1 MKAQEQKSS
10 MEQKEE
16 KKRQTPKPEFNRSAQ
31 KKKNPTHLFGHTDG
45 TQHVDGRDAILTWK

>member
-16 KKRQTPKPEFNRSAQ
+16 KKDKPPNQNLIGLHKTPPTH
-31 KKKNPTHLFGHTDG
+31 THLFGHTDVLS
-45 TQHVDGRDAILTWK
+45 T

>member
-16 KKRQTPKPEFNRSAQ
+16 KKDKPPNQ
-31 KKKNPTHLFGHTDG
+31 NLIGLHKKKKNPHIYL
-45 TQHVDGRDAILTWK
+45 AIQMYSARRW

>member
-10 MEQKEE
+10 MEQKGG

-31 KKKNPTHLFGHTDG
+31 KKKTHTFIICPYRC
-45 TQHVDGRDAILTWK
+45 TQHVDGRDAILT

>member
-16 KKRQTPKPEFNRSAQ
+16 KKDKPPNQ
-31 KKKNPTHLFGHTDG
+31 NLIGLHKKKNPHIYYLPI
-45 TQHVDGRDAILTWK
+45 QMYSARRW

>member
-45 TQHVDGRDAILTWK
+45 TQHVDGRDAILT

>member
-16 KKRQTPKPEFNRSAQ
+16 KKDKPPNQ
-31 KKKNPTHLFGHTDG
+31 NLIGLHKKKKPTHLLFAHTDVLS
-45 TQHVDGRDAILTWK
+45 T